1 MDAADHGTVSI
12 PGRDRPLGGCGG
24 VVGFRQRDGFSLGL
38 DGKVIDDSE
47 FGRWCLRGAWEV
59 SLRRSMGEGRYNGK
73 IVTYMKDT
81 A

>member
-1 MDAADHGTVSI
+1 MSGPDGE
-12 PGRDRPLGGCGG
+12 RPLGGCGG

-38 DGKVIDDSE
+38 DGKAVDDSG

-59 SLRRSMGEGRYNGK
+59 SLRRGMGEGRYDGE
-73 IVTYMKDT
+73 VVAYMKDT